1 MVCELSGICGGCPLR
16 CLDTARYQE
25 QKLAAFRETLKH
37 IRQDNIAEGKPV
49 FVPDHPRRRASLA
62 FSYKKGRLSL
72 GFNAA
77 KSAEIV
83 NLSACPLL
91 TSGLNAV
98 LPAITRLL
106 EDICAVPCN
115 VKKGKKTLKQNI
127 SCGDVWLTEA
137 ANGIDVV
144 LEFDAEPEL
153 EHRMIV
159 FEQAQAM
166 PSVIRISHRRSPSAI
181 IEPLVEKARPCI
193 KIGGYDV
200 YIPAGTF
207 LQPSAEGEQALTG
220 LVQKYMG
227 DSEGAVADLF
237 CGVGTFSYPLARNPA
252 NRDLAVDSS
261 RELLAGFQE
270 SVNRNMITNIRIMP
284 RNLFKY
290 PLDSKELQGFDVVV
304 FDPPRAGAAAQAG
317 QLAMMETAAKP
328 SKVIAVSCNPQS
340 FVRDAGILLEGGY
353 RLVEVTLV
361 DQFIYSNH
369 SELVALFTKL

>member
-49 FVPDHPRRRASLA
+49 FVPDHTRRRASLA

-115 VKKGKKTLKQNI
+115 VKKGKKTFKQNI
-127 SCGDVWLTEA
+127 RGGDVWLTEA

-252 NRDLAVDSS
+252 NRVLAVDSS
-261 RELLAGFQE
+261 ERLLEGFRRT
-270 SVNRNMITNIRIMP
+270 VNKNMIPNIEIAAK
-284 RNLFKY
+284 NLFKY
-290 PLDSKELQGFDVVV
+290 PLDDAELKGFNAVV
-304 FDPPRAGAAAQAG
+304 FDPPRAGAAAQTAR
-317 QLAMMETAAKP
+317 LAALPVGERPEKI
-328 SKVIAVSCNPQS
+328 IAVSCNPGT
-340 FVRDAGILLEGGY
+340 FVNDANTLVSAGY
-353 RLVEVTLV
+353 KLVEVTMV
-361 DQFIYSNH
+361 DQFVYSDH
-369 SELVALFTKL
+369 SELVALFTK

>member
-49 FVPDHPRRRASLA
+49 FVPDHTRRRASLA

-115 VKKGKKTLKQNI
+115 VKKGKKTFKQNI

-181 IEPLVEKARPCI
+181 IEPLVEKP
-193 KIGGYDV
+193 GHV
-200 YIPAGTF
+200 
-207 LQPSAEGEQALTG
+207 
-220 LVQKYMG
+220 
-227 DSEGAVADLF
+227 
-237 CGVGTFSYPLARNPA
+237 
-252 NRDLAVDSS
+252 
-261 RELLAGFQE
+261 
-270 SVNRNMITNIRIMP
+270 
-284 RNLFKY
+284 
-290 PLDSKELQGFDVVV
+290 
-304 FDPPRAGAAAQAG
+304 
-317 QLAMMETAAKP
+317 
-328 SKVIAVSCNPQS
+328 
-340 FVRDAGILLEGGY
+340 
-353 RLVEVTLV
+353 
-361 DQFIYSNH
+361 
-369 SELVALFTKL
+369 